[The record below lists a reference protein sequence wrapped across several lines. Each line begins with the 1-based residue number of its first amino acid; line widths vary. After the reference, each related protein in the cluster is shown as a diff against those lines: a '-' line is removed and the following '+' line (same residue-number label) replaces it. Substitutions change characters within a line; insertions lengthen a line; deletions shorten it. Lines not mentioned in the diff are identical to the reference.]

1 MVNEIN
7 YISINELA
15 SRILDNTLLSDVNI
29 EQIIRHVLDFMAKF
43 GVNNIYKDKT
53 NNKNKCLQA
62 GCARARWCST
72 GGVGVA

>member
-15 SRILDNTLLSDVNI
+15 SRVLDNTLLSDVNI

-43 GVNNIYKDKT
+43 GVNNIYKDKET
-53 NNKNKCLQA
+53 ILTVQ
-62 GCARARWCST
+62 
-72 GGVGVA
+72 

>member
-43 GVNNIYKDKT
+43 GVNIYIKIKR
-53 NNKNKCLQA
+53 LFLLY
-62 GCARARWCST
+62 RSIELYFL
-72 GGVGVA
+72 VI